1 MRENNYDNTD
11 QDALRQKSRFFFLK
25 IKSCEGLYTIQSCI
39 NIA

>member
-11 QDALRQKSRFFFLK
+11 QDTLSQSLAFFLK